1 MSMGEKIM
9 DAMMNLSVA
18 RSTGVRVSSTMEA
31 ATKLSPQ
38 TVATNRAAKVPRLM
52 DCVTNN
58 YPVNVIR
65 IYSFLEKI

>member
-18 RSTGVRVSSTMEA
+18 KSTGVRVSSTMEA

-38 TVATNRAAKVPRLM
+38 TVATNSAASVPRLM

-58 YPVNVIR
+58 YPVSVIR
-65 IYSFLEKI
+65 IYSFLVEI